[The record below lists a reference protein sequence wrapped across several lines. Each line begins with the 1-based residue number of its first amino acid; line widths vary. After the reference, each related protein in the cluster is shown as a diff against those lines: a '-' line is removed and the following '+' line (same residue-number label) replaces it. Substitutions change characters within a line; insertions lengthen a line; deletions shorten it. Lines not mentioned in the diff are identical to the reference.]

1 MPATSKPVFEG
12 PKTLKVMLMKPAAL
26 LDYPYSLFGEI
37 QYTYVIIEISD
48 MEHKKIKVSL
58 PPKTFFINKK
68 NFFSYILLRYG
79 IPFIRNHWT
88 NSKDKTL
95 IQNIMFPYFHV

>member
-26 LDYPYSLFGEI
+26 FDYPYSLFGEK

-48 MEHKKIKVSL
+48 MEHKKIKVFL

-68 NFFSYILLRYG
+68 TFLYFLLRNG
-79 IPFIRNHWT
+79 IPFIRLHWT

-95 IQNIMFPYFHV
+95 IPNIMFPYFHV

>member
-26 LDYPYSLFGEI
+26 FDYPYSLFGEI
-37 QYTYVIIEISD
+37 QYTYVIMAISD

-68 NFFSYILLRYG
+68 NFFSYFLLCYG